1 MKNYISINGR
11 QIELTDEQVKR
22 FESDLNLPKLTLAD
36 IPVGKTFR
44 IGGHEFIVL
53 EHMGDTTAV
62 ICSELLP
69 ERSEFSE
76 FGENNNYD
84 GSKPDLICRMLGDE
98 ISRIIGAENIIEHTV
113 DLTSDDGLKD
123 YGTVSRKCSLISA
136 DQYRRYVDLLDH
148 YKPDSWWWL
157 ATPFSTKRHGND
169 EWILCVSPSGC
180 IRGTNYCGNVIGVRP
195 FCIFKSS
202 IFESSE
208 G

>member
-62 ICSELLP
+62 IRSELLP
-69 ERSEFSE
+69 ERSE

-84 GSKPDLICRMLGDE
+84 GSKPDLICRQLGDE
-98 ISRIIGAENIIEHTV
+98 ISKIIGAENIIEHTV
-113 DLTSDDGLKD
+113 DLTSNDGLKD

-136 DQYRRYVDLLDH
+136 DQYRRYVDLLDR

-169 EWILCVSPSGC
+169 KWILCVSPSGC
-180 IRGTNYCGNVIGVRP
+180 ICSDSCCYDDVGVRP

-202 IFESSE
+202 IFIST
-208 G
+208 